1 MFTIEN
7 VINVNVPQSLCS
19 ITKYI
24 IYVDADMFLIITLNT
39 KFISIWLFVNILR
52 ILLANAQI

>member
-24 IYVDADMFLIITLNT
+24 IYVDADMFLILTLNT
-39 KFISIWLFVNILR
+39 KFISI
-52 ILLANAQI
+52 